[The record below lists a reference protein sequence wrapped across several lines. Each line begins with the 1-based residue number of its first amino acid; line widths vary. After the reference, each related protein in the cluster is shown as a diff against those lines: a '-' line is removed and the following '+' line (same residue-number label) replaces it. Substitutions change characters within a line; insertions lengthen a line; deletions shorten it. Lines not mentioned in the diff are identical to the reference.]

1 MFFYYYENQQDTAP
15 KGFWDLRD
23 CVLGRIKE
31 RDGST
36 RFRWKVT
43 LKEDSAT
50 KEERILYTDTIDKR
64 ERWLKI
70 FLNSA
75 KVVLSLT
82 EKVSAYRQVVQ
93 ESAQNKKKPDLP
105 SSKAP
110 LKKPER
116 AGSKQASGGGSDDEI
131 AASPQK
137 RSHKTRDSSAL
148 MIGVLDDTPMHQ
160 LNTSFIMKSSN
171 IQEITELVSPRP
183 STACYYS
190 SKFYDMRD
198 IEKERNADALKSG
211 RMLSLDEEWEEGE
224 NDWVSGE
231 EVVEDEAEQC
241 IIS

>member
-1 MFFYYYENQQDTAP
+1 
-15 KGFWDLRD
+15 LRD

-50 KEERILYTDTIDKR
+50 KEERILYTDTMDKR

-75 KVVLSLT
+75 KVVLTLT

-93 ESAQNKKKPDLP
+93 ESAQNEKKPDLP

-116 AGSKQASGGGSDDEI
+116 AGSKQAGGGGSDDE
-131 AASPQK
+131 SLTGSSQK
-137 RSHKTRDSSAL
+137 RSHKTREASAL
-148 MIGVLDDTPMHQ
+148 MIGVLDDTPQLMHTMS
-160 LNTSFIMKSSN
+160 TSFLKGSN

-183 STACYYS
+183 STACYFS
-190 SKFYDMRD
+190 TKFYDMRD

-231 EVVEDEAEQC
+231 EVENETEQC